1 MLDPK
6 VSQMVSRDLERECVV
21 VFDEAHNIDNVCI
34 EALSVA
40 LRPSTL
46 EAAARNVGR
55 LRAAVDGAKAHDA
68 ARLRDE
74 YARLVRGLRQQ
85 VHGGG
90 GGGRG
95 GDGGGGGAGNGNGN
109 GMTTATT
116 AATPPPPTTAG
127 VSAAPLPL
135 PAGEE
140 WLAHPALPED
150 VLEGAVPGNIRR
162 AEHFVAFLRR
172 LVAYFS
178 QRLRARAVEQQSPAA
193 FLAHLQSALGVDAR
207 TLRFCYDRLASL
219 LKTLEISD
227 TDDFGPIH
235 LVADFAT
242 LVGTYPTSGFS
253 VIIEPF
259 DDRMPSVPDPV
270 MQLACLD
277 ASLAVR

>member
-21 VFDEAHNIDNVCI
+21 VFDEAHNIDNVCV

-46 EAAARNVGR
+46 EAAARNVGK
-55 LRAAVDGAKAHDA
+55 LRSAVDNAKAHDA

-74 YARLVRGLRQQ
+74 YERLLSGLRRQ

-90 GGGRG
+90 
-95 GDGGGGGAGNGNGN
+95 GGGGGAGNGNGN
-109 GMTTATT
+109 GNATATT
-116 AATPPPPTTAG
+116 AMTAAAGQQQPP
-127 VSAAPLPL
+127 AASL

-178 QRLRARAVEQQSPAA
+178 QRLRARSVEQQSPAA
-193 FLAHLQSALGVDAR
+193 FLAHLQSSLGVDAR

-253 VIIEPF
+253 IIIEPF

>member
-1 MLDPK
+1 
-6 VSQMVSRDLERECVV
+6 
-21 VFDEAHNIDNVCI
+21 
-34 EALSVA
+34 
-40 LRPSTL
+40 
-46 EAAARNVGR
+46 
-55 LRAAVDGAKAHDA
+55 
-68 ARLRDE
+68 
-74 YARLVRGLRQQ
+74 
-85 VHGGG
+85 
-90 GGGRG
+90 
-95 GDGGGGGAGNGNGN
+95 
-109 GMTTATT
+109 MTTATT
-116 AATPPPPTTAG
+116 TANQPQAQQPN
-127 VSAAPLPL
+127 SLAPL

-172 LVAYFS
+172 LVAYFQ

-277 ASLAVR
+277 ASVAIR